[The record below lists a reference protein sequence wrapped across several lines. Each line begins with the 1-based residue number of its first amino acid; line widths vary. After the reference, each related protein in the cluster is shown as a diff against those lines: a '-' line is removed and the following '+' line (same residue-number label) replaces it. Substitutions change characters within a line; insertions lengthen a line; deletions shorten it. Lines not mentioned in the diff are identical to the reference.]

1 MDDYTTKIK
10 SLQESAA
17 DRALDALL
25 QGREA
30 AMVTEERART
40 VLTVLAADV
49 AAGVA
54 DMARASLVDTA
65 QAALMLGITPRRV
78 RALAVS
84 RHLGWQTARD
94 WVFTPED
101 VEAMRTRIPGRPP
114 VR

>member
-1 MDDYTTKIK
+1 MDDYTVKIRD
-10 SLQESAA
+10 LQESAA
-17 DRALDALL
+17 NRALDALL

-30 AMVTEERART
+30 ALVTEERARV
-40 VLTVLAADV
+40 VLTVLAGDV

-54 DMARASLVDTA
+54 DMARVSLVDTA
-65 QAALMLGITPRRV
+65 TAAQMLGISARRV

-101 VEAMRTRIPGRPP
+101 IEAMRVRVPGRPAT
-114 VR
+114 R